1 MKKTTFLLITLLATL
16 LSACSGGAASPEGEW
31 ILVSYGD
38 AANPT
43 PALPDVETSLS
54 FGADGQFGGT
64 VGCNSFGGGYT
75 VNGDAITF
83 EGIVSTLMFCE
94 GIADQESAVLGML
107 SDKTVRFSIT
117 GNQMT
122 LTSEDGALA
131 VVLARK

>member
-1 MKKTTFLLITLLATL
+1 MKKTTFLLLALLAAL
-16 LSACSGGAASPEGEW
+16 LSACSGGATSPEGEW
-31 ILVSYGD
+31 TLVSYGD

-43 PALPDVETSLS
+43 PALPDVDTSIS

-64 VGCNSFGGGYT
+64 VGCNSFGGGYA

-107 SDKTVRFSIT
+107 SDKTVKFSIT